1 MDYMERA
8 LSLAHSVLGYT
19 SPNPA
24 VGAVIVKDGVVVGEG
39 STKPPGQSHA
49 EIVAIEQAGEA
60 AKGATMYVSLEP
72 CCYIGRT
79 PPCTEAIIKAG
90 LTEVHL
96 AALDPNPRVYSKG
109 KEELEKAGIKTYV
122 GEKEK
127 DALRLNEAY
136 AKFITTGQPFVTAKF
151 AASLDGKIAT
161 RTGHSQWITGV
172 EARRRAH
179 RLRSISDVVM
189 VGVNTV
195 IKDDPR
201 LTVRDG
207 DGPMPDKQPV
217 RVVVDSTG
225 RTPPESRIFQQP
237 GRTILAVSRIDE
249 KRRAIYEE
257 LGAEVIEVPPR
268 DGIINIKYLL
278 DILGE
283 REFSSVL
290 VEGGGN
296 LLGSFF
302 DKGLVD
308 KVVVFL
314 ASAIIGGRDGSTAVA
329 GLGVDQMEEVLRLKE
344 VALEQLDTDIMVTGY
359 PDRLR

>member
-1 MDYMERA
+1 MNYMERA

-49 EIVAIEQAGEA
+49 EIVAIQQAGKA
-60 AKGATMYVSLEP
+60 AEGATMYVSLEP

-90 LTEVHL
+90 LAEVHM
-96 AALDPNPRVYSKG
+96 AALDPNPRVHSNG
-109 KEELEKAGIKTYV
+109 KRELEKAGIRNYV
-122 GEKEK
+122 GEKEG

-161 RTGHSQWITGV
+161 RTGQSRWITGV

-179 RLRSISDVVM
+179 HLRSISDVVM
-189 VGVNTV
+189 VGVSTV
-195 IKDDPR
+195 VQDDPQ
-201 LTVRDG
+201 LTVRDEDDPLPG
-207 DGPMPDKQPV
+207 KQPA

-237 GRTILAVSRIDE
+237 GRTLLAMSRIDE
-249 KRRAIYEE
+249 KKRAIYEE

-268 DGIINIKYLL
+268 DGIVNIKSLL
-278 DILGE
+278 YILGE

-290 VEGGGN
+290 VEGGGT

-302 DKGLVD
+302 DERLVD

-314 ASAIIGGRDGSTAVA
+314 ASTIMGGRDAPTAVA
-329 GLGVDQMEEVLRLKE
+329 GVGIEQVGEALHLKE
-344 VALEQLDTDIMVTGY
+344 VVLEQMDTDIMVTGY
-359 PDRLR
+359 PDR